1 MTNYTQRFKMYI
13 TERSSS
19 IFRPFFLLL
28 IAISIGVSIL
38 KAQPT
43 FNVSSDMAAP
53 GSVVAIDFSVNNFQN
68 IVGMQFSINWDPTVL
83 RFRSLINIT
92 NQLNDFDAGAFNTD
106 SKFTNLG
113 QAIVTWFDNSAEP
126 NTVSNGAVLFT
137 IEFDVVGGEGS
148 TSDITISG
156 TPRQIEVIDNNE
168 NNIGLTVNSGM
179 FTATGGGGTGSVRLI
194 GSDETAMN
202 GEVACV
208 KISVNGFTDVA
219 GMQFSMNWDVSFL
232 EFTGFQ
238 NFNLSGL
245 NDGSFNLDN
254 VAEGKIPM
262 QWLDPS
268 SAGITLPDGTV
279 IFEMCFRVLGTTG
292 SRSIRFTN
300 DPLEIEVVDSDD
312 NTKTFSKKDAT
323 ITVMGSGGGGFDCDV
338 TGFALGI
345 SEEETM
351 NGQQVCTDV
360 FVRDFTNITS
370 LGGTVE
376 WDPTVVSSPQVT
388 DFNLSDLSVANFNLD
403 QGANG
408 VLSFVWFDESTNGIT
423 LQDDAVIFRICFN
436 AIGANGTSTS
446 VTFTDR
452 LTERE
457 ASRNGVTIQFNQC
470 DGQVQV
476 GDGISPGSVSKTLTH
491 PACNGDSNGAINI
504 VITGGVPPYQ
514 VEWSQGGTV
523 ISNAE
528 DLLNVTAGV
537 YSLKVTDNVGTV
549 FTEETIELIDPDML
563 AISNVQVQ
571 DAENGNDGSISI
583 TVSGGTSPYTYA
595 WSNGAS
601 TQNLNNLMAGDYMV
615 TVSDSRQCQVTSTS
629 IGVGGGA
636 LSLTVTTSDF
646 NGSGVSCPGECDG
659 SAMANV
665 SGGIRPYTYA
675 WSSGPT
681 TASITGLCEGQYQ
694 VTVTDADGAQM
705 SATVTIVEPLPLSV
719 SVETS
724 PAQGINAGTAEA
736 MVGGGTMPYSY
747 RWSGTNQMTRFITNL
762 SPGLYTVIVTD
773 QNGCNIRGDGE
784 VRDTD
789 VECYTGR
796 QVITPNNDGK
806 NDELEIA
813 CAPAA
818 ENELEIFDR
827 WGVRVF
833 RQDNYDNSWRGMDGA
848 GTELP
853 DGGYFWVLRVTDP
866 NGVEKLH
873 KGHVTIVRKFN

>member
-1 MTNYTQRFKMYI
+1 MTNYTQRFNMFIWRPEKL
-13 TERSSS
+13 
-19 IFRPFFLLL
+19 FRPLFLFLLITGL
-28 IAISIGVSIL
+28 AGAV

-43 FNVSSDMAAP
+43 FNISSSTGAP
-53 GSVVAIDFSVNNFQN
+53 GTVVAIDFSVNNFQN
-68 IVGMQFSINWDPTVL
+68 IVGMQFSINWDPSVL

-92 NQLNDFDAGAFNTD
+92 NLLRDFDVGAFNTD
-106 SKFTNLG
+106 AKFTNLG
-113 QAIVTWFDNSAEP
+113 QAIVSWYDNSAEP
-126 NTVSNGAVLFT
+126 NAVSNGTVLFT

-148 TSDITISG
+148 STDITISD
-156 TPRQIEVIDNNE
+156 TPRLIEIIDNNE
-168 NNIGLTVNSGM
+168 NNIGLVLNSGL
-179 FTATGGGGTGSVRLI
+179 FTATGDGGGTGSVRLI
-194 GSDETAMN
+194 GSDETAMS
-202 GEVACV
+202 GETACV

-219 GMQFSMNWDVSFL
+219 GMQFSLNWDVTFL

-238 NFNLSGL
+238 
-245 NDGSFNLDN
+245 SFNLTGLSEGSFELNN
-254 VAEGKIPM
+254 VAQGKIPM

-300 DPLEIEVVDSDD
+300 DPTAIEIVDSGD
-312 NTKTFSKKDAT
+312 NAKTFSKKDAT
-323 ITVMGSGGGGFDCDV
+323 ITVLSDGGGFECNV

-345 SEEETM
+345 SREEVQS
-351 NGQQVCTDV
+351 GQQVCTDI

-370 LGGTVE
+370 LGATLE
-376 WDPTVVSSPQVT
+376 WDPAVISNPQVT
-388 DFNLSDLSVANFNLD
+388 EFNLSDLSAEDFNLD

-408 VLSFVWFDESTNGIT
+408 IISIVWVDQSTNGIT

-446 VTFTDR
+446 IVFTDD

-457 ASRNGVTIQFNQC
+457 VSRNGVAIPFNQC
-470 DGQVQV
+470 DGNVQV
-476 GDGISPGSVSKTLTH
+476 GEQVVPGSVAKTLTH
-491 PACNGDSNGAINI
+491 PACNGDSSGAINL

-514 VEWSQGGTV
+514 VQWSKDGSA
-523 ISNAE
+523 ISNQE

-537 YSLKVTDNVGTV
+537 YSLRVTDNAGTV
-549 FTEETIELIDPDML
+549 FTEETIELINPDAL
-563 AISNVQVQ
+563 SISNIQVQ
-571 DAENGNDGSISI
+571 DAMDGNNGSISI
-583 TVSGGTSPYTYA
+583 TVNGGTAPYSFA

-601 TQNLNNLMAGDYMV
+601 TQNLNNLASGDYTV
-615 TVSDSRQCQVTSTS
+615 TVSDARQCQVTSNP
-629 IGVGGGA
+629 IAVGGGA
-636 LSLTVTTSDF
+636 LALSVTVSDF
-646 NGSGVSCPGECDG
+646 NGSGVTCPGECDG

-665 SGGIRPYTYA
+665 NGGIMPYTYA
-675 WSSGPT
+675 WSNGST
-681 TASITGLCEGQYQ
+681 TASISNLCAGQYG
-694 VTVTDADGAQM
+694 VTITDNDGTQM
-705 SATVTIVEPLPLSV
+705 TSSATILEPQPLIVR
-719 SVETS
+719 VETS

-736 MVGGGTMPYSY
+736 MVGGGTMPYTY

-762 SPGLYTVIVTD
+762 APGLYTVIVTD
-773 QNGCNIRGDGE
+773 QNGCNSRGDGE

-813 CAPAA
+813 CAPAVQ
-818 ENELEIFDR
+818 NELEIFDR

-833 RQDNYDNSWRGMDGA
+833 RQVNYSNSWQGTDGS
-848 GTELP
+848 GGDLP

-866 NGVEKLH
+866 SGLVKLH